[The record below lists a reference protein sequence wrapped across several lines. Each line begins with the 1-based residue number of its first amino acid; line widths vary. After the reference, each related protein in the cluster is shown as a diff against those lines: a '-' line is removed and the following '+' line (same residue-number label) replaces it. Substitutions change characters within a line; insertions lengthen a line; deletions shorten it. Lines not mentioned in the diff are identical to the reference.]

1 MIAVSLVLYIGVL
14 RLVLGRKAFRNRVG
28 TVVVVSLVVVVG
40 GMVFAKYGATLLGL
54 PWWIYYTLP
63 ALLTLALAPI
73 VFRFSLRRTVLYL
86 LLAWASAPVIHLAF
100 SFFLGWNEY
109 MPFWVVPSM
118 SSLIGP

>member
-1 MIAVSLVLYIGVL
+1 MAADRPAALSLFV
-14 RLVLGRKAFRNRVG
+14 RLSA
-28 TVVVVSLVVVVG
+28 SS
-40 GMVFAKYGATLLGL
+40 A
-54 PWWIYYTLP
+54 
-63 ALLTLALAPI
+63 API

-118 SSLIGP
+118 SSLIGS